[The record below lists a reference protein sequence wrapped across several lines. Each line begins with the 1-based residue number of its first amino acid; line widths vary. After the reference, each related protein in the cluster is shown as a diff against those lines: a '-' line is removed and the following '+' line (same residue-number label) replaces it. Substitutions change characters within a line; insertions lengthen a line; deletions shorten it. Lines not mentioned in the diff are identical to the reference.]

1 MLKRFIIDDG
11 ALVDRETN
19 KKYYF
24 LEEVVDFI
32 NGQEYEKINYK
43 RELNTLKYRI
53 KNLIED

>member
-11 ALVDRETN
+11 TLVDRETN

>member
-11 ALVDRETN
+11 TLIDRETN
-19 KKYYF
+19 KRYYF

>member
-1 MLKRFIIDDG
+1 MLKRFIIDNG
-11 ALVDRETN
+11 ILVDKETN

-32 NGQEYEKINYK
+32 NGQEYEKVNYK